1 MNSQNQSAQFN
12 GQENFNRELIKIF
25 TKIIN
30 EKLPMFL
37 ECCIQTNRAE
47 PIKDVLYTLSV
58 NVF

>member
-1 MNSQNQSAQFN
+1 MSNQNQSAQFN

-37 ECCIQTNRAE
+37 EYCIQTNRAE

-58 NVF
+58 HVF